1 MTLNEL
7 ETALLNNRLELRA
20 GKWPGKWYKVWRIGA
35 TKRWKRSP
43 EKFVIPCEIAF
54 NGCYSIADSY
64 ATKPGA
70 ISFNDA
76 SRLRITND

>member
-7 ETALLNNRLELRA
+7 ETALFNNRLEFRA
-20 GKWPGKWYKVWRIGA
+20 GQWPGEWYKVRRNGA

-43 EKFVIPCEIAF
+43 EKFIIPCKIGF
-54 NGCYSIADSY
+54 NGCFSIADSPT
-64 ATKPGA
+64 TKPGA

-76 SRLRITND
+76 SLLRINND